1 MQRAK
6 LGALLTAGLTL
17 VYLVV
22 LGQFGLAMLGSAT
35 IIGKSM
41 GALVLVFPLLGVWAL
56 IREFRFGSQV
66 EHLGIR
72 VEAEGAWPE
81 FDLELRPS
89 GRPIR
94 ATADKVFLE
103 FKAKAEAAPED
114 WHSWFNLSLAYDAAG
129 DRARARKAMQQAI
142 KLSSE

>member
-6 LGALLTAGLTL
+6 VGAILTAVLTL

-22 LGQFGLAMLGSAT
+22 LGQFGVAMLGAVSP
-35 IIGKSM
+35 IGKAM
-41 GALVLVFPLLGVWAL
+41 GFLVLVFPALGVWAI
-56 IREFRFGSQV
+56 IREFRFGAQV
-66 EHLGIR
+66 ERLTKR
-72 VEAEGAWPE
+72 VESEGTWPLFE
-81 FDLELRPS
+81 LELRPS

-94 ATADKVFLE
+94 ESADKVFQE
-103 FKAKAEAAPED
+103 FKARAEAKPED

>member
-6 LGALLTAGLTL
+6 VGAMLTAGLTL
-17 VYLVV
+17 VYLLV
-22 LGQFGLAMLGSAT
+22 LGQFGLAMLGSST
-35 IIGKSM
+35 VIGKTM
-41 GALVLVFPLLGVWAL
+41 GVLVLVFPLFGVWAL

-66 EHLGIR
+66 ERLSKR

-94 ATADKVFLE
+94 ATADKVFEE

-142 KLSSE
+142 KFSSE

>member
-17 VYLVV
+17 IYLVV
-22 LGQFGLAMLGSAT
+22 LGQFGIAMLGSAT

-41 GALVLVFPLLGVWAL
+41 GLLVLVFPVLGIWAL

-66 EHLGIR
+66 ERLSKR
-72 VEAEGAWPE
+72 VEAEGVWPS

-94 ATADKVFLE
+94 ASADRVFE
-103 FKAKAEAAPED
+103 EYKAKAEAKPED

-129 DRARARKAMQQAI
+129 DRPRARKAMQQAI

>member
-6 LGALLTAGLTL
+6 VGAILTAGLTL

-22 LGQFGLAMLGSAT
+22 LGQFGVAMLGAVSP
-35 IIGKSM
+35 IGKAM
-41 GALVLVFPLLGVWAL
+41 GFLVLVFPALGVWAI
-56 IREFRFGSQV
+56 IREFRFGAQV
-66 EHLGIR
+66 ERLTKR
-72 VEAEGAWPE
+72 VESEGTWPLFE
-81 FDLELRPS
+81 LELRPS

-94 ATADKVFLE
+94 ESADRVFQE
-103 FKAKAEAAPED
+103 FKARAEAKPGD

-129 DRARARKAMQQAI
+129 DRSRARKSMQKAI